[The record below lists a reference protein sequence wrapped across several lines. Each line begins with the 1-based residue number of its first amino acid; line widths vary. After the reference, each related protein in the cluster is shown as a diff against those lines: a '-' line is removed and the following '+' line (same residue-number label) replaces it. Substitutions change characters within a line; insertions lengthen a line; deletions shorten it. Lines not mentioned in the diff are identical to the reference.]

1 MSRNNILLLL
11 LVLATS
17 CDKMDITSLQAESFV
32 KYYNTFPIFSGADA
46 KQTAESGYAA
56 VGTVESY
63 ASGTQICLLRTDEN
77 GNLLDSARY
86 YGRSLNDK
94 AYCLQVLDDGGLAI
108 LGSSQNPETSKN
120 EVYFLRTNSVG
131 DTLWSKILAETD
143 NVEATH
149 FEVSPNGSFY
159 LIGYAY
165 TDKFGPL
172 NKDIWLFG
180 FDSEGNNFPTWG
192 SPRIIGGAKEDQGTH
207 LQLLAN
213 GSIVITGFTRSNSTE
228 TLYSQSFIII
238 CNSSGFPSSP
248 AYSSN
253 PWNEQVNCIRVLGTN
268 SYLIAGTS
276 NKQSASNTDI
286 MLKKVTLSG
295 TTIQV
300 VWEKYFGGTGNDFGA
315 FSQIKDNTIYLLA
328 TEATVDNSSITVITT
343 NMEGANEKHFYFGE
357 NSQLTAGTLNVT
369 DDNGFIITGT
379 NKHSESNVSL
389 ALIKTRSDVSL

>member
-1 MSRNNILLLL
+1 M
-11 LVLATS
+11 LVLVAS
-17 CDKMDITSLQAESFV
+17 CDKMDITSLQAESFI

-63 ASGTQICLLRTDEN
+63 SSGTQICLLRMDAF

-94 AYCLQVLDDGGLAI
+94 AYCLQVLDDGGYAI
-108 LGSSQNPETSKN
+108 LGSSQNPQTEKN
-120 EVYFLRTNSVG
+120 EVYFLRTNSFGEV
-131 DTLWSKILAETD
+131 LWSRIINETD

-165 TDKFGPL
+165 TEKFGPL

-180 FDSEGNNFPTWG
+180 FDDTGNNFPTWG

-207 LQLLAN
+207 LQLLEN
-213 GSIVITGFTRSNSTE
+213 GGIVITGFTKSNSDE

-253 PWNEQVNCIRVLGTN
+253 AWNEQVNCIRVLGTN

-276 NKQSASNTDI
+276 NALSVSSTDI

-295 TTIQV
+295 TSIQV
-300 VWEKYFGGTGNDFGA
+300 VWEKYFGGNGNDYGT
-315 FSQIKDNTIYLLA
+315 FSQIRNNTIYLLA
-328 TEATVDNSSITVITT
+328 TKATVGINSSIAVITT
-343 NMEGANEKHFYFGE
+343 NMEGTNEKYIYFGD
-357 NSQLTAGTLNVT
+357 NSQLTSGTLNVT

-379 NKHSESNVSL
+379 NKHSENNVSL
-389 ALIKTRSDVSL
+389 ALIKTKSDVSL